1 MCFSL
6 IAGRKATTT
15 GSVLMGSNDD
25 WPGCPGNTF
34 YQPHIRHGAGETF
47 LTVKGTGIPQVT
59 ETNAYV
65 YTACSY
71 ETGTRHVSW
80 ADGMNEHQVAVGMMG
95 VYSFRDCQKGNEL
108 LEADDISI
116 LIMERGRTARQ
127 AIEMVGALIEEY
139 GYSVSSIEGAE
150 GAVVMGVS
158 DPEEGFFL
166 ELVPGGHWI
175 AKRVADDAVECRPNC
190 FATGVVDFDDHVNFI
205 CSKNLRSYA
214 LEHGW
219 YQEGEPFDFAA
230 IYGVGSFVNDTYGGF
245 ENPVN
250 VMRRWDCLHVTCGM
264 DIPLD
269 SRICAGKPERKLSPR
284 DIMKTLTSAMEGTR
298 FDLAKVPEA
307 GRFHN
312 PLWMETSTS
321 VGQGGT
327 VVSMVYDL
335 RAGGEG
341 CMWVGCAASKLAA
354 FVPCFVCG
362 EGLPKPY
369 TWGECGEYDLGSA
382 WWAFQ
387 EVGQLCYRNYDA
399 IALELVI
406 PAFDEMEEAFLAK
419 REALLG
425 AGAAE
430 LKVFSHESAMAA
442 YEKAL
447 SLGKYIKG
455 KFLCNTVLSWL

>member
-6 IAGRKATTT
+6 IAGRRATTT

-34 YQPHIRHGAGETF
+34 HQPRLTHAPGETF
-47 LTVKGTGIPQVT
+47 LTVKGTGIPQVG
-59 ETNAYV
+59 ETAGYV

-80 ADGMNEHQVAVGMMG
+80 ADGMNEYQVAVGMMG
-95 VYSFRDCQKGNEL
+95 VYAFKDCQKGGEL

-116 LIMERGRTARQ
+116 LILERGRTARQ
-127 AIEMVGALIEEY
+127 AIETVGALIDEY

-166 ELVPGGHWI
+166 ELVPGGHWV

-190 FATGVVDFDDHVNFI
+190 FATGAVDFDDHENFI

-214 LEHGW
+214 LEQGW
-219 YQEGEPFDFAA
+219 YKEGELFDFAA

-269 SRICAGKPERKLSPR
+269 SRICEGKPERKLSPR
-284 DIMKTLTSAMEGTR
+284 DIMKTLGSAMEGTR
-298 FDLAKVPEA
+298 FDLAKAPEA

-387 EVGQLCYRNYDA
+387 EVGQLCYRNYEA

-425 AGAAE
+425 AGAVE
-430 LKVFSHESAMAA
+430 LKAFSHESAIAA

-447 SLGKYIKG
+447 ELGKYIKG